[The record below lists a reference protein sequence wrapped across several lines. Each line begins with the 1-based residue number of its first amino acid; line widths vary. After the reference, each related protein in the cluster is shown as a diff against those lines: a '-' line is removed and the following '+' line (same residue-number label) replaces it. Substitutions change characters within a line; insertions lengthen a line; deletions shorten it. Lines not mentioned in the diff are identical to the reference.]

1 MKLTKLILENFRS
14 FRDRQEIDFAPV
26 TLLLGPNS
34 AGKTTILIALF
45 YLQQILDREQ
55 SDPIYLEAMGNR
67 RIDGF
72 KSLVHNGDL
81 DKVITLGIGF
91 EPEQTI
97 GVEYKTY
104 LEDLGDIFDTHF
116 IKMRDIA
123 DETEKVYVEF
133 KIAWSQQQKT
143 AYIKNYSIC
152 INNEFIGELSNDE
165 YNKSSLVQK
174 LNFAHPLLLPLDHHL
189 WLEAANEEELGKISS
204 EFELSLND
212 LIPSLEHNKHSATE
226 RIIFSDYVFDAV
238 EKNPILPIFVKTN
251 IGALPRLG
259 RVFDTN
265 LKIFDMSDKVEFFNR
280 EIVTRVLTQIFT
292 SPLDKLNSY
301 LKASVAIGPL
311 RIIPDSAFIPNPYP
325 KQNGWFDGTSAWDKL
340 YLSQQKNNKLIDNV
354 SDWYSNCEKL
364 NTDYNVI
371 KGKDLNI
378 DADNFPL
385 NLKNNVFFCKKDSC
399 QTLFPNQVG
408 VGLTQ
413 IAPLIVAANDN
424 QDGLVAIEQ
433 PELHIHPA
441 LQLAVGDL
449 FTQYSHDEKRPMFL
463 VETHSE
469 HIILRILKR
478 IRQTTDN
485 ELPESNYPVKPDF
498 ISVIVFEDNDG
509 STVTRKIDIT
519 DDGDF
524 KQKWPKGFF
533 EERRGELF

>member
-1 MKLTKLILENFRS
+1 MKLTKLVLENFRS
-14 FRDRQEIDFAPV
+14 VRERQEIDFAPV

-55 SDPIYLEAMGNR
+55 CDPIYLEAMGNR

-72 KSLVHNGDL
+72 RSLVHNGDL
-81 DKVITLGIGF
+81 NNVITIGIGF
-91 EPEQTI
+91 DPEQTI

-104 LEDLGDIFDTHF
+104 LEELGDIFDIHF
-116 IKMRDIA
+116 IKMKDIA

-133 KIAWSQQQKT
+133 KIAWSQLHRA
-143 AYIKNYSIC
+143 AYIKNYAVS

-165 YNKSSLVQK
+165 YTKSSLVNR
-174 LNFAHPLLLPLDHHL
+174 LNFTHPLLLPIDYNL
-189 WLEAANEEELGKISS
+189 WLESIDKEGLDTIAS
-204 EFELSLND
+204 EFEISLND
-212 LIPSLEHNKHSATE
+212 LIPGLERNKSGATE
-226 RIIFSDYVFDAV
+226 R
-238 EKNPILPIFVKTN
+238 VKTVDYIFEEDKEKPMFPVFLKTK
-251 IGALPRLG
+251 IGALPQLG
-259 RVFDTN
+259 RTVDTN
-265 LKIFDMSDKVEFFNR
+265 LKVFDISEPVEYFNR
-280 EIVTRVLTQIFT
+280 DIITRVLTQVFT
-292 SPLDKLNSY
+292 SPLDKLNNY
-301 LKASVAIGPL
+301 LKASVSIGPL
-311 RIIPDSAFIPNPYP
+311 RIIPDSSFTPNPYP
-325 KQNGWFDGTSAWDKL
+325 EQNGWFDGTSAWDKL
-340 YLSQQKNNKLIDNV
+340 CLSQQNDSDLIKKV
-354 SDWYSNCEKL
+354 SDWFSNRDKL
-364 NTDYNVI
+364 NTNYNIFSGGEFDI
-371 KGKDLNI
+371 KTSPQLLGLKD
-378 DADNFPL
+378 
-385 NLKNNVFFCKKDSC
+385 NVYFCKIDSI
-399 QTLFPNQVG
+399 QMLFPNQVG

-413 IAPLIVAANDN
+413 IAPLIIAANIV
-424 QDGLVAIEQ
+424 QDGLIAIEQ

-449 FTQYSHDEKRPMFL
+449 FTQYPLDVKRPMFL

-469 HIILRILKR
+469 HILLRILKR

-498 ISVIVFEDNDG
+498 ISVIVFEDNNG

>member
-1 MKLTKLILENFRS
+1 MKLTKLVLENFRS
-14 FRDRQEIDFAPV
+14 FKKRQEIDFAPV

-55 SDPIYLEAMGNR
+55 CDPIFLEAMGNR

-81 DKVITLGIGF
+81 NNIITIGVGLD
-91 EPEQTI
+91 PEQAI

-104 LEDLGDIFDTHF
+104 LEELGDMFDTHF

-133 KIAWSQQQKT
+133 KIAWSQLQKK
-143 AYIKNYSIC
+143 AYIKNYSVH

-165 YNKSSLVQK
+165 YNKSSLVEK
-174 LNFAHPLLLPLDHHL
+174 LNFTHPLLLPIDYHL
-189 WLEAANEEELGKISS
+189 WLEAVDEEELDKISS
-204 EFELSLND
+204 EFEITLND
-212 LIPSLEHNKHSATE
+212 LTPSLEHKKYTAKD
-226 RIIFSDYVFDAV
+226 RVIFSEYILDAY
-238 EKNPILPIFVKTN
+238 KQKPIFPIFIKTN

-259 RVFDTN
+259 RVLDTN
-265 LKIFDMSDKVEFFNR
+265 LKIFDLSEQVDFFNR

-301 LKASVAIGPL
+301 LKASVSIGPL
-311 RIIPDSAFIPNPYP
+311 RIIPDSAFTPNPYP
-325 KQNGWFDGTSAWDKL
+325 EQNGWFDGTSAWDKL
-340 YLSQQKNNKLIDNV
+340 YLSQQINDKLLDKV
-354 SDWYSNCEKL
+354 SDWFSNCEKL
-364 NTDYNVI
+364 NTDYNIVRGI
-371 KGKDLNI
+371 DLNVEI
-378 DADNFPL
+378 DNLPFP
-385 NLKNNVFFCKKDSC
+385 LKNNVFFCKKDSC
-399 QTLFPNQVG
+399 QMLFPNQVG

-449 FTQYSHDEKRPMFL
+449 FTQYSHDQKRPMFL

-478 IRQTTDN
+478 IRQTTDD
-485 ELPESNYPVKPDF
+485 ELPESNHPVKPEY
-498 ISVIVFEDNDG
+498 ISVIVFEDNNG
-509 STVTRKIDIT
+509 STTIRKIDIT

>member
-1 MKLTKLILENFRS
+1 MKLTKLVLENFRC
-14 FRDRQEIDFAPV
+14 FKNRQEIDFSPV

-72 KSLVHNGDL
+72 KSLVHNGEL
-81 DKVITLGIGF
+81 DNVITLGIGF

-174 LNFAHPLLLPLDHHL
+174 LNFAHPLLLPLDHHF
-189 WLEAANEEELGKISS
+189 WLEAANEEELGNVSS
-204 EFELSLND
+204 EFELSLNE
-212 LIPSLEHNKHSATE
+212 LTPSLEHNKHSATE
-226 RIIFSDYVFDAV
+226 RIMFSEYVFDSI
-238 EKNPILPIFVKTN
+238 EKKPMFPIFVKTN

-259 RVFDTN
+259 RVLDTN
-265 LKIFDMSDKVEFFNR
+265 LKIFDILDKVEFFNR

-325 KQNGWFDGTSAWDKL
+325 EQNGWFDGTSAWDKL
-340 YLSQQKNNKLIDNV
+340 YLSQQKNNKLIDSV

-364 NTDYNVI
+364 NTDYKVI

-378 DADNFPL
+378 GIDNFPL
-385 NLKNNVFFCKKDSC
+385 HLKNNVFFCKKDSC
-399 QTLFPNQVG
+399 QMFFPNQVG

-449 FTQYSHDEKRPMFL
+449 FTQYHPDVKRPMFL

-469 HIILRILKR
+469 HILLRILKR

-485 ELPESNYPVKPDF
+485 ELPESNYSVKPDF
-498 ISVIVFEDNDG
+498 ISVIVFEDNNG

>member
-1 MKLTKLILENFRS
+1 MKLTKLVLENFRS
-14 FRDRQEIDFAPV
+14 FRERQEIDFAPV

-34 AGKTTILIALF
+34 AGKTTILITLF

-55 SDPIYLEAMGNR
+55 CDPISLEAMGKR

-81 DKVITLGIGF
+81 EKVITLGIGF

-104 LEDLGDIFDTHF
+104 LEELGDTFDIDF

-133 KIAWSQQQKT
+133 KIAWST
-143 AYIKNYSIC
+143 LRRAAYIKSYAVF
-152 INNEFIGELSNDE
+152 INDEFIGELSNDE
-165 YNKSSLVQK
+165 YAKSSLVK
-174 LNFAHPLLLPLDHHL
+174 RLNFTHPLLLPIDHHL
-189 WLEAANEEELGKISS
+189 WLEAIGKEELDTIVS
-204 EFELSLND
+204 EFEMSLND
-212 LIPSLEHNKHSATE
+212 LIPGLDRNKSGATD
-226 RIIFSDYVFDAV
+226 RVKFANYIFEDDK
-238 EKNPILPIFVKTN
+238 EKPMFPILLKTE
-251 IGALPRLG
+251 IGALPQLG
-259 RVFDTN
+259 RIVDTN
-265 LKIFDMSDKVEFFNR
+265 LKIFDISEPVEYFNR
-280 EIVTRVLTQIFT
+280 DIITRVLTQVFT
-292 SPLDKLNSY
+292 SPLDKLNDY
-301 LKASVAIGPL
+301 LKASVSIGPL
-311 RIIPDSAFIPNPYP
+311 RIIPDSAFTPNPYP
-325 KQNGWFDGTSAWDKL
+325 EQGGWFDGTSAWDKL
-340 YLSQQKNNKLIDNV
+340 CLSQQNDNDLIDKV
-354 SDWYSNCEKL
+354 SDWFSNRDKL
-364 NTDYNVI
+364 NTNYNI
-371 KGKDLNI
+371 FSGRKIAPQLLGLKD
-378 DADNFPL
+378 
-385 NLKNNVFFCKKDSC
+385 NVLFCKIDST
-399 QTLFPNQVG
+399 QMLFPNQVG

-413 IAPLIVAANDN
+413 IAPLIIAANIV
-424 QDGLVAIEQ
+424 QDGLIAVEQ

-449 FTQYSHDEKRPMFL
+449 FTHYPSDVKRPMFL

-469 HIILRILKR
+469 HILLRILKR
-478 IRQTTDN
+478 IRQTTDK

-498 ISVIVFEDNDG
+498 ISVIVFEDNNG

>member
-1 MKLTKLILENFRS
+1 MKLTKLVLENFRS
-14 FRDRQEIDFAPV
+14 VRERQEIDFAPV

-34 AGKTTILIALF
+34 VGKTTILIALF

-55 SDPIYLEAMGNR
+55 CDPIYLEAMGNR

-72 KSLVHNGDL
+72 RSLVHNGDL
-81 DKVITLGIGF
+81 NNVITIGIGF
-91 EPEQTI
+91 DPEQTI

-104 LEDLGDIFDTHF
+104 LEELSDIFDIHF

-133 KIAWSQQQKT
+133 EIAWSQQQKT

-165 YNKSSLVQK
+165 YNKSSLVQN
-174 LNFAHPLLLPLDHHL
+174 LNFAHPLLLPLDHHF
-189 WLEAANEEELGKISS
+189 WLEAANEEELGNISS

-226 RIIFSDYVFDAV
+226 RIMFSDYVFDAV
-238 EKNPILPIFVKTN
+238 EKKPMFPIFVKTN

-259 RVFDTN
+259 RVLDTN

-325 KQNGWFDGTSAWDKL
+325 EQNGWFDGTSAWDKL
-340 YLSQQKNNKLIDNV
+340 YLSQQKNNKLIDSV

-364 NTDYNVI
+364 NTDYKVI

-378 DADNFPL
+378 GVDNFPL
-385 NLKNNVFFCKKDSC
+385 HLKNNVFFCKKDSC
-399 QTLFPNQVG
+399 QMLFPNQVG

-449 FTQYSHDEKRPMFL
+449 FTQYPPDVKRPMFL

-469 HIILRILKR
+469 HILLRILKR

-498 ISVIVFEDNDG
+498 ISVIVFEDNNG

>member
-1 MKLTKLILENFRS
+1 MKLTKLVLENFRS
-14 FRDRQEIDFAPV
+14 FSERQEIDFSPV

-55 SDPIYLEAMGNR
+55 CNPIYLEAMGNR

-81 DKVITLGIGF
+81 EKVITIGIGF

-104 LEDLGDIFDTHF
+104 LEDLSDIFDTNF
-116 IKMRDIA
+116 IKMIDIA

-133 KIAWSQQQKT
+133 KIAWSQLQKT

-174 LNFAHPLLLPLDHHL
+174 LNFKHPLLLPLDHHL
-189 WLEAANEEELGKISS
+189 WLEAVDEDELDKFSS
-204 EFELSLND
+204 EFEISLKD
-212 LIPSLEHNKHSATE
+212 LTPSLEHNKHSVTE
-226 RIIFSDYVFDAV
+226 RIIFSDSVSDNV
-238 EKNPILPIFVKTN
+238 DQKLLPPIFVKTN
-251 IGALPRLG
+251 IGSLPRLG

-265 LKIFDMSDKVEFFNR
+265 LKIFDTSEQVDFFNR
-280 EIVTRVLTQIFT
+280 EIITRVLTQIFT
-292 SPLDKLNSY
+292 SPLDKLNNY
-301 LKASVAIGPL
+301 LKVSVTIGPL
-311 RIIPDSAFIPNPYP
+311 RVIPDSSFIPNPYP
-325 KQNGWFDGTSAWDKL
+325 EQNGWFDGTSAWDKL
-340 YLSQQKNNKLIDNV
+340 YLSQQTNNKLLDKV
-354 SDWYSNCEKL
+354 SDWFSNCEKL
-364 NTDYNVI
+364 NTDYHIVRAT
-371 KGKDLNI
+371 DLNI
-378 DADNFPL
+378 EVDNLPL
-385 NLKNNVFFCKKDSC
+385 VLKNNVFFCKKDSC
-399 QTLFPNQVG
+399 QMLFPNQVG

-449 FTQYSHDEKRPMFL
+449 FTQYPHDEKRPMFL

-478 IRQTTDN
+478 IRQTTDD
-485 ELPESNYPVKPDF
+485 ELPESNHPVKPEY
-498 ISVIVFEDNDG
+498 ISVIVFEDNNG
-509 STVTRKIDIT
+509 STITRKIDIT